1 MKWKKYTVLLP
12 KGTVPGQL
20 FVVSWGTILQLYH
33 KPTKHTFELGIYVSG
48 QHNKFKYQASND
60 IKTYWKYPHLKE
72 NRQDSNLPWDI
83 VVQTNINARVLWY
96 LQVQI
101 LDGTCHHDRGCK
113 TAVEYCKCP
122 DKAIKNIPAEGDLS
136 QSPTH
141 KHLSGCSVFKY
152 KNKLM
157 FSFNIN
163 IQVTKRKQNWKHKQN
178 QWFYLLL
185 RSKND
190 IHEVHVLEGTV
201 LSSFYHLS
209 SKIQRL
215 FLKSEKIKPKHS

>member
-60 IKTYWKYPHLKE
+60 IKTYWNYPHLKE

-122 DKAIKNIPAEGDLS
+122 DKAIKKYTCWRRPESESNTQASIRMFCFQIQKQIDVFVQYKYTS
-136 QSPTH
+136 H
-141 KHLSGCSVFKY
+141 K
-152 KNKLM
+152 
-157 FSFNIN
+157 
-163 IQVTKRKQNWKHKQN
+163 T
-178 QWFYLLL
+178 
-185 RSKND
+185 
-190 IHEVHVLEGTV
+190 
-201 LSSFYHLS
+201 
-209 SKIQRL
+209 
-215 FLKSEKIKPKHS
+215 